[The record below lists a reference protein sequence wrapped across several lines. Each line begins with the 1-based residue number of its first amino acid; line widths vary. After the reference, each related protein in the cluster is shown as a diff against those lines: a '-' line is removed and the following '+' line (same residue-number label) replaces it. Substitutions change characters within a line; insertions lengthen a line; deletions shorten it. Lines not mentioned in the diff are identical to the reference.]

1 MRFEH
6 IPNTS
11 IKEIFSDDRDFR
23 YCLEITKNNELSSVT
38 KAVCVIM
45 QNPSVACEKVADKS
59 VQFLEKLILYDNG
72 YSEFKGINRIIIVNQ
87 FAYVKTNDFKGI
99 DKHIGRE
106 NDLYIGNAI
115 EEADII
121 LIAWGVSNK
130 YKNRQEQ
137 IITTI
142 KDLGKKEVYAT
153 KKHPSRGRYND
164 FIYKYS
170 I

>member
-1 MRFEH
+1 MQFEH
-6 IPNTS
+6 IPNS

-23 YCLEITKNNELSSVT
+23 YCLEIIKNNNASNDT
-38 KAVCVIM
+38 KTVCVIM
-45 QNPSVACEKVADKS
+45 QNPSVANEKVADKS
-59 VQFLEKLILYDNG
+59 IQFLEKLILENKG
-72 YSEFKGINRIIIVNQ
+72 YLQFIGVNRIIIVNQ
-87 FAYVKTNDFKGI
+87 FAYVKTNDFNGSEE
-99 DKHIGRE
+99 HIGKK
-106 NDLYIGNAI
+106 NDLYIRKAI

-153 KKHPSRGRYND
+153 KKHPYRGRYNN